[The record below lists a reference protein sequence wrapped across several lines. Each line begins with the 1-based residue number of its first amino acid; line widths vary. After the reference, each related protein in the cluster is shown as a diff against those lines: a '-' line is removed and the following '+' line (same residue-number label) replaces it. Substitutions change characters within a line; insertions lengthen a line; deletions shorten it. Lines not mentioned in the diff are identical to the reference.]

1 MSNRPLN
8 VVTTKWG
15 IQWAG
20 LIALGILIWWGGPM
34 LNFGDK
40 APLALT
46 ANRLLTILLV
56 VIIWL
61 TYHLIT
67 LTRANQTDLSLM
79 AELSVAHEDPA
90 KAFVTDAQNEEAA
103 QLQQKFQV
111 ALRQLK
117 ESQTR
122 EKFSQKYIYQ
132 IPWYVIIGAPGSGKT
147 TLLTNSGI
155 QFPIK
160 EKTGH
165 TTIRGIGG
173 TRNCNWLLS
182 DEAIFIDTA
191 GRYSTQDS
199 HKTIDAAAWKR
210 FLELLKKYRPQR
222 PINGVM
228 FTLSLSDLLT
238 WSEEELGRYART
250 LRHRAMELYDHLGIT
265 IPIYMILTKCDLIAG
280 FNEFFEDLD
289 IEKRG
294 QVWGFTFPMDP
305 RSPLKLA
312 PTYLEKLLNRLE
324 KRRLSRIQQERD
336 LSRRGLILDFPQQ
349 MDLVKPLLARFLK
362 EAFHGSRYEPRPLLR
377 GVYFTSGTQQGTPI
391 DRVMSRLAG
400 AFGLDVQKL
409 PVFSGHVKSY
419 FISKLIQDVI
429 LPESE
434 LAGVDRGLIRRRTL
448 LNWGINGIVLGLAT
462 IFIGLWLTSYTHNQ
476 MALKQI
482 TGYLDHYE
490 TLQAEVSKGK
500 SDVKLLLDRLNTV
513 AEADKV
519 YEQQF
524 WWEGFGVYQGKKL
537 KWGVERIY
545 HKLLVFD
552 LLELIRTRIEFHLKR
567 YLKSSDNQADHAEL
581 LELLK
586 IYLMLG
592 MPERMQPAVLHD
604 WAVLDLSTL
613 FENGSTDQ
621 QDIQAHLDQLF
632 QLPID
637 AVPLDQK
644 LISRS
649 RELLKNTPLYE
660 NLYSGLKSHML
671 QDTRYDFH
679 LKDILGAAALSI
691 MTTRNGQSPEELTI
705 PGWYTL
711 EGYREVFGKKGP
723 ELIQEAIQ
731 QNWVL
736 GLSQDNEKLDQEK
749 LFRKLQNLYFED
761 YERQWIGLLDNLKVK
776 SVGSLNQ
783 AIHITDSLAG
793 PETPLKPILLVFCK
807 QTAIVYATHSEGNG
821 TLLTGMD
828 GKNGSAQA
836 GSSLRQYRELRE
848 LFAPKTNKVL
858 PMDEVLHQLSKLRD
872 AMLKGT
878 PNSVSNIMAQTRRQ
892 FTQLPNPLKNW
903 LLPLTDVKII

>member
-1 MSNRPLN
+1 MSNRPIN
-8 VVTTKWG
+8 VIHTKWG
-15 IQWAG
+15 VQWAG
-20 LIALGILIWWGGPM
+20 LVALAILIWWGGPL

-56 VIIWL
+56 VIVWL
-61 TYHLIT
+61 TYHLIA

-79 AELSVAHEDPA
+79 AELSAAQKDPA
-90 KAFVTDAQNEEAA
+90 KAFVADAQNEEAD
-103 QLQQKFQV
+103 QLQQKFQT

-122 EKFSQKYIYQ
+122 EKFSQKYIYR

-199 HKTIDAAAWKR
+199 HKSIDAAAWKR

-250 LRHRAMELYDHLGIT
+250 LRHRAMELYNHLGIT
-265 IPIYMILTKCDLIAG
+265 IPIYMILTKCDLVAG
-280 FNEFFEDLD
+280 FTEFFEDLD

-294 QVWGFTFPMDP
+294 QVWGVTFPMDP

-312 PTYLEKLLNRLE
+312 PTYLEKLFIRLE
-324 KRRLSRIQQERD
+324 KKRLSRIHQERD
-336 LSRRGLILDFPQQ
+336 LGRRGLILDFPQQ
-349 MDLVKPLLARFLK
+349 MELVKPLLARFLE

-409 PVFSGHVKSY
+409 PVFSGHVKSF

-448 LNWGINGIVLGLAT
+448 LHWGINGILLGLAT
-462 IFIGLWLTSYTHNQ
+462 IFIGLWLTSYTHNKIS
-476 MALKQI
+476 LNKV
-482 TGYLDHYE
+482 TGFLDHYE
-490 TLQAEVSKGK
+490 TLQTEVSKGNN
-500 SDVKLLLDRLNTV
+500 DIKLLLDRLNTISK
-513 AEADKV
+513 ADQV

-524 WWEGFGVYQGKKL
+524 WWEGFGIYQGKKF
-537 KWGVERIY
+537 KWGIERIY

-552 LLELIRTRIEFHLKR
+552 LLELVRTRVEFHMKR
-567 YLKSSDNQADHAEL
+567 YLKSTDHQADHLEL

-592 MPERMQPAVLHD
+592 MPERMEPAVLHD
-604 WAVLDLSTL
+604 WAVLDLTTF
-613 FENGSTDQ
+613 FENGSADQ

-632 QLPID
+632 QRPID

-644 LISRS
+644 LVARA
-649 RELLKNTPLYE
+649 RDLLKHTPLYE
-660 NLYSGLKSHML
+660 NLYFGLKSHML
-671 QDTRYDFH
+671 QDSRYDFH
-679 LKDILGAAALSI
+679 LKDILGAAELSI
-691 MTTRNGQSPEELTI
+691 MTTRNGQSPEEITI

-711 EGYREVFGKKGP
+711 DGYREVFGKKGP
-723 ELIQEAIQ
+723 ELIQEALK

-736 GLSQDNEKLDQEK
+736 GGSSDRKQLDKEK
-749 LFRKLQNLYFED
+749 LFRKLQNLYFAD
-761 YERQWIGLLDNLKVK
+761 YERQWIGLLNNLKVK
-776 SVGSLNQ
+776 SVGNLNQ

-793 PETPLKPILLVFCK
+793 PETPLKPILLTFCK
-807 QTAIVYATHSEGNG
+807 QTAIVYATQSEADG
-821 TLLTGMD
+821 TLSAGMD
-828 GKNGSAQA
+828 RKKGYGQA
-836 GSSLRQYRELRE
+836 SSSLRQYKDLRA
-848 LFAPKTNKVL
+848 LLTSRTDKVAPLDKVL
-858 PMDEVLHQLSKLRD
+858 LQLAALRD
-872 AMLKGT
+872 AMLRGT
-878 PNSVSNIMAQTRRQ
+878 PSYLSSIMTQSRSQ
-892 FTQLPNPLKNW
+892 FARLPNPLREW
-903 LLPLTDVKII
+903 LLPLTDEGVI